1 MTNLDH
7 LKNVPIFADL
17 SSSDLEKISNKM
29 ILRNYNKGQVI
40 LLEESKGETFFVIKT
55 GEVKVTKLSDDGREV
70 ILAILGESEFF
81 GEMSLLDGE
90 GRSANIVAN
99 EDSTALTLSRNDF
112 LSCLE
117 SYPKIAISLLEELA
131 VRLRKSDKH
140 IESLSLSDSEHRIGI
155 TIARLAEEI
164 GTIKKGVVS
173 IKKLPFQ
180 QDIANMAGT
189 SRETVSRT
197 IKLFE
202 DKKILTRNGRALTI
216 FDFNSFKKVFFLNLL
231 RMSKKFVDQIRSNNQ
246 IAISKA
252 ITSIESGDIF
262 NKSFLDEIYKYS
274 TSSLRIGITG
284 PPGAGKSTL
293 TDKLI
298 DKFLQSNKSVGVIA
312 VDPTSPFTGGALLGD
327 RVRMNNYLWNDDVFI
342 RSLGARGELGGLSKK
357 TQEIGDIL
365 AASGKDIIIYETVGV
380 GQGEHDIIKQVDIVI
395 VVLVPES
402 GDEIQLMKAGIIEIG
417 DIFVINKS
425 DRQGSNKLAQSLKNI
440 LHSTF
445 SKKKLEP
452 EVFLTSADRGD
463 GIDSLYKGIDDV
475 NDVFVNNGTLTD
487 KRNNRLKN
495 RVFQIVKD
503 QLLGEFWTSK
513 KINRL
518 NKSIKNINNT
528 NDSPSKIAK
537 MMIDEKK

>member
-112 LSCLE
+112 LSCLV

-216 FDFNSFKKVFFLNLL
+216 FDFNSFKK
-231 RMSKKFVDQIRSNNQ
+231 
-246 IAISKA
+246 
-252 ITSIESGDIF
+252 
-262 NKSFLDEIYKYS
+262 SFS
-274 TSSLRIGITG
+274 
-284 PPGAGKSTL
+284 
-293 TDKLI
+293 
-298 DKFLQSNKSVGVIA
+298 
-312 VDPTSPFTGGALLGD
+312 
-327 RVRMNNYLWNDDVFI
+327 
-342 RSLGARGELGGLSKK
+342 
-357 TQEIGDIL
+357 
-365 AASGKDIIIYETVGV
+365 
-380 GQGEHDIIKQVDIVI
+380 
-395 VVLVPES
+395 
-402 GDEIQLMKAGIIEIG
+402 
-417 DIFVINKS
+417 
-425 DRQGSNKLAQSLKNI
+425 
-440 LHSTF
+440 
-445 SKKKLEP
+445 
-452 EVFLTSADRGD
+452 
-463 GIDSLYKGIDDV
+463 
-475 NDVFVNNGTLTD
+475 
-487 KRNNRLKN
+487 
-495 RVFQIVKD
+495 
-503 QLLGEFWTSK
+503 
-513 KINRL
+513 
-518 NKSIKNINNT
+518 
-528 NDSPSKIAK
+528 
-537 MMIDEKK
+537 